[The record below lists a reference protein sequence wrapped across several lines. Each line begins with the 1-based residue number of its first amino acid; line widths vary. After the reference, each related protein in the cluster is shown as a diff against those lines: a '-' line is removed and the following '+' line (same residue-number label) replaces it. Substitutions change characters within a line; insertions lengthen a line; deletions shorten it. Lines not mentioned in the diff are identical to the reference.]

1 MSISA
6 LEPRLISFTSDY
18 KLKQSSV
25 KQFIYFYQTIY
36 RLFIFIEWSINY
48 NNLLPFIND
57 IVFPYWVYVYFN
69 TMHIL
74 LFLKVIAIG
83 NRDIY
88 EVTLSLNL
96 YPT

>member
-1 MSISA
+1 M
-6 LEPRLISFTSDY
+6 
-18 KLKQSSV
+18 
-25 KQFIYFYQTIY
+25 
-36 RLFIFIEWSINY
+36 INY